1 MSFESKILGIP
12 VSNISKIVGKPKASI
27 DRIARQKAFALGLR
41 EPTADEISKYRVP
54 DLVLN
59 NDAGAYAVNSKI
71 KFNSIPPNATI
82 YYTTDGTEPTPR
94 SPKYVADQEFTLLD
108 RTDLKYFVYI
118 PGYIRPSVVT
128 KTYTIAVADRTLSTP
143 TLSYTGDANK
153 EEDIFVTIT
162 SPDADSIE
170 RIDIYYTDD
179 GTNPETSD
187 TKQLYRNTIKIMAGS
202 IKTIKAVATKSG
214 YTSSGVVSA
223 TYGVTILGELIDPR
237 ITLSGTK
244 NEAGEYIDAVSLTA
258 EYRGEEDGVS
268 LYYTTDDTTPSANN
282 GTLYDKAITF
292 RDTDTV
298 KFIAIASGYQSSAV
312 VTTSFTIGVAT
323 VIATPTITISGSAAN
338 GTTHTGDKTVSFA
351 STTAGVT
358 FYYTTNGTTPTV
370 SSSSGSSFTTSG
382 SATVKVLAVKTNYTN
397 SAVASATYT
406 ITVPTP
412 SFSAGTGLYTGDQ
425 SITLSDSLAGVT
437 ILYKIGSGTYNTY
450 TGAFNTAGS
459 ATYTAYAT
467 KSGYTDSATIA
478 VTYTI
483 KLAAPTLSF
492 ASATVANDFNL
503 TMSAPAG
510 STIRYTT
517 NGTTPDSNSNIYSG
531 AITVSGTQ
539 TIKAIAEKSGYTD
552 SSVSSGVYNFVVA
565 DPTFDPVD
573 GSEVVLNDVVTIST
587 ITTGATI
594 RYTTDGSTPSEG
606 SDLYVDGVEITAK

>member
-41 EPTADEISKYRVP
+41 EPTADEISRYSVP

-82 YYTTDGTEPTPR
+82 YYTTDGTEPTPK
-94 SPKYVADQEFTLLD
+94 SPKYVAEQEFTLLD

-128 KTYTIAVADRTLSTP
+128 KTYTIAVADNTLSTP
-143 TLSYTGDANK
+143 TLSYTGDALK
-153 EEDIFVTIT
+153 GEDIFVTIT
-162 SPDADSIE
+162 SPDAGSIE

-179 GTNPETSD
+179 GTNPETSE
-187 TKQLYRNTIKIMAGS
+187 TKQLYRNTITIMAGS
-202 IKTIKAVATKSG
+202 IKTIKAVASKSG

-223 TYGVTILGELIDPR
+223 TYGVTILGELENPR
-237 ITLSGTK
+237 ITLSGTE
-244 NEAGEYIDAVSLTA
+244 NEAGEYINNVTLTA
-258 EYRGEEDGVS
+258 EYRGPEDGVS

-282 GTLYDKAITF
+282 GTLYDRAITF
-292 RDTDTV
+292 SDSDAV

-312 VTTSFTIGVAT
+312 VRTGFTIGEAT
-323 VIATPTITISGSAAN
+323 VIATPTITIAGSAAN

-358 FYYTTNGTTPTV
+358 FYYTTNGTTPTI

-425 SITLSDSLAGVT
+425 SITLSDSLAGAT
-437 ILYKIGSGTYNTY
+437 ILYKIGSGTDNTY

-467 KSGYTDSATIA
+467 KSGYANSATIA

-483 KLAAPTLSF
+483 KLAAPTLSY

-539 TIKAIAEKSGYTD
+539 TIKAIAQKSGYTD
-552 SSVSSGVYNFVVA
+552 SSVSSGAYTFVVA

-587 ITTGATI
+587 ITTGAII
-594 RYTTDGSTPSEG
+594 RYTTDGTTPNDS
-606 SDLYVDGVEITAK
+606 SDRYLDGVEITV

>member
-12 VSNISKIVGKPKASI
+12 ISNISKIVGKPKASI
-27 DRIARQKAFALGLR
+27 GRIARQKAFALGLR
-41 EPTADEISKYRVP
+41 EPTADEISSYSVP

-59 NDAGAYAVNSKI
+59 KDAGAYAVNSKI
-71 KFNSIPPNATI
+71 KFNSIPSNATI
-82 YYTTDGTEPTPR
+82 YYTTDGTEPTPK
-94 SPKYVADQEFTLLD
+94 SPRYVAEQEFTLLG

-128 KTYTIAVADRTLSTP
+128 KTYTIAVADNTLSTP
-143 TLSYTGDANK
+143 TLSYTGDALK
-153 EEDIFVTIT
+153 GEDVFVTIT
-162 SPDADSIE
+162 SPDAGSIE
-170 RIDIYYTDD
+170 GIGIYYTDD
-179 GTNPETSD
+179 GTNPETSE
-187 TKQLYRNTIKIMAGS
+187 TKQLYRNTLTIMAGS
-202 IKTIKAVATKSG
+202 TKTIKALASKSG

-223 TYGVTILGELIDPR
+223 TYGVTILGTLTNPR
-237 ITLSGTK
+237 ITLSGTE
-244 NEAGEYIDAVSLTA
+244 NEAGEYINNVTLTA
-258 EYRGEEDGVS
+258 AYIGEEDGVS

-282 GTLYDKAITF
+282 GTLYDRAITF
-292 RDTDTV
+292 SDTDTV

-312 VTTSFTIGVAT
+312 VTTSFTIGEAT
-323 VIATPTITISGSAAN
+323 VIATPTITIAGSAAN

-358 FYYTTNGTTPTV
+358 FYYTTNGTTPTI
-370 SSSSGSSFTTSG
+370 SSSSGNSFTTSG
-382 SATVKVLAVKTNYTN
+382 SATVKVLAVKANYTN

-467 KSGYTDSATIA
+467 KSGYADSAMIA

-483 KLAAPTLSF
+483 KLAAPTLSY

-539 TIKAIAEKSGYTD
+539 TIKAIAQKSGYTD
-552 SSVSSGVYNFVVA
+552 SSVSSGVYTFVVA
-565 DPTFDPVD
+565 NPTFDPVD

-594 RYTTDGSTPSEG
+594 RYTTDGTTPNDS
-606 SDLYVDGVEITAK
+606 SDLYRDGVEITV

>member
-41 EPTADEISKYRVP
+41 EPTADEISRYTVP

-59 NDAGAYAVNSKI
+59 NDAGAYAANSKI

-82 YYTTDGTEPTPR
+82 YYTTDGTEPTPK
-94 SPKYVADQEFTLLD
+94 SPIYVAEQEFTLLD

-128 KTYTIAVADRTLSTP
+128 KTYTIAVADNTLSTP
-143 TLSYTGDANK
+143 TLSYTGDANNG
-153 EEDIFVTIT
+153 EDVIVTIS
-162 SPDADSIE
+162 SPDAGSIE
-170 RIDIYYTDD
+170 GIDIYYTDD
-179 GTNPETSD
+179 GTNPETSE
-187 TKQLYRNTIKIMAGS
+187 TKQLYRNTITIMPGS
-202 IKTIKAVATKSG
+202 IKTIKAVASKSG

-223 TYGVTILGELIDPR
+223 TYGVTILGTLTDPR
-237 ITLSGTK
+237 ITLSGTE
-244 NEAGEYIDAVSLTA
+244 NEAGEYINNVTLTA
-258 EYRGEEDGVS
+258 AYIGPEEGVS
-268 LYYTTDDTTPSANN
+268 LYYTTDDTTPSASN
-282 GTLYDKAITF
+282 GTLYDRAITF
-292 RDTDTV
+292 SDTDTV
-298 KFIAIASGYQSSAV
+298 KFIAVASGYQSSAV

-323 VIATPTITISGSAAN
+323 VIATPTITIAGSAAN

-425 SITLSDSLAGVT
+425 SITLSDSLAGAT
-437 ILYKIGSGTYNTY
+437 ILYKIGSGTYNNY

-467 KSGYTDSATIA
+467 KSGYADSATIA

-483 KLAAPTLSF
+483 KLAAPTLSY

-503 TMSAPAG
+503 TMSATAG

-539 TIKAIAEKSGYTD
+539 TIKAIAQKSGYTD
-552 SSVSSGVYNFVVA
+552 SSVSSGVYTFIVA

-587 ITTGATI
+587 ITNGATI
-594 RYTTDGSTPSEG
+594 RYTTDGTTPNDS
-606 SDLYVDGVEITAK
+606 SDLYVDGVEITV

>member
-41 EPTADEISKYRVP
+41 EPTADEISRYSVP

-59 NDAGAYAVNSKI
+59 KDAGAYAANSRI

-82 YYTTDGTEPTPR
+82 YYTTDGTEPTPK
-94 SPKYVADQEFTLLD
+94 SPKYVAEQEFTLLD

-128 KTYTIAVADRTLSTP
+128 KTYTIAADNTLSTP

-153 EEDIFVTIT
+153 GEDIFVTIT
-162 SPDADSIE
+162 SPDAGSIE

-187 TKQLYRNTIKIMAGS
+187 TKQLYRNTITIMAGS

-223 TYGVTILGELIDPR
+223 TYGVTILGELIDPI
-237 ITLSGTK
+237 ITLSGTE

-258 EYRGEEDGVS
+258 VYRGPEDGVS

-282 GTLYDKAITF
+282 GTLYDRAITF

-323 VIATPTITISGSAAN
+323 VIATPTITIAGSAAN

-358 FYYTTNGTTPTV
+358 FYYTTNGTTPTI

-382 SATVKVLAVKTNYTN
+382 SATVKVLAVKANYTN

-467 KSGYTDSATIA
+467 KSGYADSATIA

-483 KLAAPTLSF
+483 KLAAPTLSY

-539 TIKAIAEKSGYTD
+539 TIKAIAQKSGYTD
-552 SSVSSGVYNFVVA
+552 SSVSSGAYTFVVS
-565 DPTFDPVD
+565 DPIFDPVN

-594 RYTTDGSTPSEG
+594 RYTTDGSTPDDR
-606 SDLYVDGVEITAK
+606 SDLYVDGVEITV

>member
-12 VSNISKIVGKPKASI
+12 ISNISKIVGKPKASI

-41 EPTADEISKYRVP
+41 EPTADEISRYSVP

-59 NDAGAYAVNSKI
+59 KDAGAVAANSKI

-82 YYTTDGTEPTPR
+82 YYTTDGTEPTPK
-94 SPKYVADQEFTLLD
+94 SPKYVAEQEFTLLN

-128 KTYTIAVADRTLSTP
+128 KTYTIAAAANTLSTP
-143 TLSYTGDANK
+143 TLSYTGDALK
-153 EEDIFVTIT
+153 GEDIFVTIT
-162 SPDADSIE
+162 SPDAGSIE

-179 GTNPETSD
+179 GTNPETSE
-187 TKQLYRNTIKIMAGS
+187 TKQLYRNTITIMAGS
-202 IKTIKAVATKSG
+202 IKTIKAVASKSG

-223 TYGVTILGELIDPR
+223 TYGVTILGELTDPR
-237 ITLSGTK
+237 ITLSGTE
-244 NEAGEYIDAVSLTA
+244 NEAGEYINNVTLTA
-258 EYRGEEDGVS
+258 EYRGSEDGVS

-282 GTLYDKAITF
+282 GTLYDRAITF
-292 RDTDTV
+292 SDTDTV

-312 VTTSFTIGVAT
+312 VRTSFTIGEAT
-323 VIATPTITISGSAAN
+323 VIATPTITIAGSAAN

-358 FYYTTNGTTPTV
+358 FYYTTNGTTPTI

-382 SATVKVLAVKTNYTN
+382 SATVKVLAVKANYTN

-425 SITLSDSLAGVT
+425 SITLSDSLAGAT
-437 ILYKIGSGTYNTY
+437 ILYKIGSGTDNTY

-467 KSGYTDSATIA
+467 KSGYANSATIA

-483 KLAAPTLSF
+483 KLAAPTLSY

-503 TMSAPAG
+503 TMSAPVG

-539 TIKAIAEKSGYTD
+539 TIKAIAQKSGYTD
-552 SSVSSGVYNFVVA
+552 SSVSSGAYTFVVA

-573 GSEVVLNDVVTIST
+573 GSDVVLNDVVTIST
-587 ITTGATI
+587 ITTGAII
-594 RYTTDGSTPSEG
+594 RYTTDGTTPNDS
-606 SDLYVDGVEITAK
+606 SDRYLDGVEITV